1 MSKQF
6 FRNLTI
12 FQRLAL
18 LIIVVIIGVILQS
31 AVSLSQQYDALEKQQ
46 YHKTQ
51 NLVENAYSL
60 VAYFHQQYVSG
71 KLPEAQAKFAALDAV
86 AALRYEGNNY
96 FWINDYHP
104 KMVMHPFKS
113 ELNGKDLSQSKDPN
127 GKRLFVEMVKVAEKS
142 GAGFV
147 PYLWPKPG
155 KEAPVEKISYVKAFT
170 PWGWIIGSG
179 VYLDTIEAE
188 FSYIRNLLLIEMAVL
203 IILLFPFSAI
213 ISKSIITPIQHAK
226 DMMKD
231 IAQGEGDLTRQ
242 LDESGKDEI
251 TALAKYFNLYTE
263 KMRHSIATVA
273 HNAKEVETLA
283 NQVKAAGE
291 ENLAFIESQNDN
303 SRQVATAAEQMTMQ
317 VREISSNADTAEHSA
332 ADARNYSE
340 KGKQTISQTI
350 AAIKKLSEQ
359 IQSVS
364 VTTTSLAQESQHI
377 GSVLDVIRGIAEQTN
392 LLALNA
398 AIEAARAG
406 EQGRGF
412 AVVADEVRTLASRTG
427 QSTDEIHNMI
437 ERLQK
442 EAQQAV
448 AAVKISQ
455 QISEQTVEQVQ
466 LADNALTEIERLID
480 AISDM
485 STHIAKATDEQ
496 SLAAQEVNER
506 IAQLSDSTHHSLDT
520 THSLNNTSEQL
531 TRASHELSDIVNRFR
546 V

>member
-6 FRNLTI
+6 LRHLTI

-31 AVSLSQQYDALEKQQ
+31 VVSLTQQYEALEKQQ
-46 YHKTQ
+46 YNKTQ
-51 NLVENAYSL
+51 SLVENAYSL
-60 VAYFHQQYVSG
+60 VAYFHQQYASG
-71 KLPEAQAKFAALDAV
+71 AITETQAKLNALDAV
-86 AALRYEGNNY
+86 AALRYEGDNY
-96 FWINDYHP
+96 FWINDYQP
-104 KMVMHPFKS
+104 KMVMHPFKP

-127 GKRLFVEMVKVAEKS
+127 GKRLFVEMVNVAKAS
-142 GAGFV
+142 GSGFV

-155 KEAPVEKISYVKAFT
+155 KQAPVEKISYVKAFT
-170 PWGWIIGSG
+170 PWGWIVGSG
-179 VYLDTIEAE
+179 VYLDTIDAE
-188 FSYIRNLLLIEMAVL
+188 FANIRNLLLIELALL

-213 ISKSIITPIQHAK
+213 ISKSIIDPINQAK

-231 IAQGEGDLTRQ
+231 IAQGEGDLTRT
-242 LDESGKDEI
+242 LNESGKDEI

-283 NQVKAAGE
+283 NQVKSAGE

-317 VREISSNADTAEHSA
+317 VREISNNADTAEHSA
-332 ADARNYSE
+332 TDARNYSQ
-340 KGKQTISQTI
+340 KGKHTISQTI

-364 VTTTSLAQESQHI
+364 MTTSSLDQESQHI

-466 LADNALTEIERLID
+466 LADTALTEIEKLID
-480 AISDM
+480 DISDM
-485 STHIAKATDEQ
+485 NTHIAKATDEQ

-520 THSLNNTSEQL
+520 THSLNKTSEQL
-531 TRASHELSDIVNRFR
+531 TRASHELSDIVERFK